1 MVANG
6 SRRSTDTKH
15 HRRARIR
22 RSAQAARSGLFV
34 VLAIALVMG
43 MASSP
48 VQAAPQT
55 SNIDVDDAVTSGTN
69 SFTYSGV
76 WVNCGACNSG
86 AFSNSFRYSYS
97 PGANATLSFSGT
109 QATLYGYRE
118 RTGGIA
124 NVSVDNGPPVQVDY
138 YSADQKLVEVYKSP
152 VLKSGLHRLTLTVT
166 GKRGAGVSPTINI
179 DRAVIESGA
188 GSLPPATAP
197 PAAAPP
203 VDNPATGPGAGRWMS
218 GASGEGVGN
227 GKFGVWRGTTVPLA
241 VTWSDISFDAA
252 VNSYQFEPGA
262 EYGSW
267 TGSADWAFGG
277 IWAGDTWSAA
287 ASGAYDSRWSQILSN
302 LKNKWQARQRGTLYI
317 RFAHEMNGNWSN
329 HSVSASDAKY
339 FVTAWKRFYAIKQR
353 VFPGA
358 RVTSAQMATLLANN
372 TTGEHCGREMPL
384 WMSIPL
390 IGTRP
395 IGNSVAPPTDLA
407 HPKDWNNTGCSPKNT
422 ANRSRFPNGEI
433 RSRMATNRNISSTC
447 MTSLQEMLELA
458 PVNCFMKA
466 IST

>member
-1 MVANG
+1 
-6 SRRSTDTKH
+6 
-15 HRRARIR
+15 
-22 RSAQAARSGLFV
+22 V

-69 SFTYSGV
+69 SFTYSGL

-188 GSLPPATAP
+188 GSLPPTTAP

-302 LKNKWQARQRGTLYI
+302 LKNKWQAKQRGTLYI

-358 RVTSAQMATLLANN
+358 RVTFSTNGNTVGQQYDWRTLWPGDAFVDVYSTDWYAAHWKLGGSTDRFGAPQGLEQHRLFAKEHGKPFAVSEWGNQVENGDQPKYVEYMHDFFTKNAGTGAGQLLYEGYFNVIWTPNTFGLFPESKSLARNASAKY
-372 TTGEHCGREMPL
+372 R
-384 WMSIPL
+384 
-390 IGTRP
+390 
-395 IGNSVAPPTDLA
+395 DL
-407 HPKDWNNTGCSPKNT
+407 
-422 ANRSRFPNGEI
+422 F
-433 RSRMATNRNISSTC
+433 
-447 MTSLQEMLELA
+447 
-458 PVNCFMKA
+458 
-466 IST
+466 